1 MADGD
6 DQRSYTLGVLCQT
19 NYGHLRDLVIGG
31 MPIGRILQDERNRG
45 TMQTGDTEDVHVSGQ
60 AQPFGGRT
68 KDGSILVAII
78 TDAPLA
84 THQLN
89 RVARHA
95 TVGLTKVGGYGV
107 GRTFSGDIFLALS
120 TADQGPEQ
128 LEGSSLGDPAT
139 RPAQIYQSA
148 TVKNECIDPFFYACA
163 EAVEEAILNSLCGG
177 AGGTV
182 AMDGAGIEGFPVQ
195 RIRELLDQ
203 YLVKI

>member
-1 MADGD
+1 MANGD

-31 MPIGRILQDERNRG
+31 VPVGRILQKERSAA
-45 TMQTGDTEDVHVSGQ
+45 TTQSEHTEDMHVSN
-60 AQPFGGRT
+60 QPRSLGGRT

-95 TVGLTKVGGYGV
+95 TVGLTNVGQYGV

-128 LEGSSLGDPAT
+128 LIGLPLGDPAT
-139 RPAQIYQSA
+139 RPVQTYQSA

-177 AGGTV
+177 ADGTV
-182 AMDGAGIEGFPVQ
+182 AMDGAKIEGFPTQ
-195 RIRELLDQ
+195 RVRELLNRH
-203 YLVKI
+203 LVKV